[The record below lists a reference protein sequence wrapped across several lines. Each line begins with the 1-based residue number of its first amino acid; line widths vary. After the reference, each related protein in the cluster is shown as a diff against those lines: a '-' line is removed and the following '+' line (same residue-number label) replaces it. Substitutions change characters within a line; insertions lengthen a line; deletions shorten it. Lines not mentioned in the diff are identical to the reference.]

1 MNKINSF
8 KDSSFEKKY
17 RSKEKKENN
26 KLDNLEDSSNEKSD
40 SSEEKQENNNL
51 EKVLC
56 NHCGRTQINGIR
68 CLGICVADND
78 Y

>member
-1 MNKINSF
+1 M
-8 KDSSFEKKY
+8 
-17 RSKEKKENN
+17 N
-26 KLDNLEDSSNEKSD
+26 KLDNLKDSPTGEND
-40 SSEEKQENNNL
+40 SSEENNKL

-56 NHCGRTQINGIR
+56 NHCGRTKTNGIR

>member
-1 MNKINSF
+1 MIKLNTLKDDYFEQNDSNAENKKDNERIN
-8 KDSSFEKKY
+8 K
-17 RSKEKKENN
+17 
-26 KLDNLEDSSNEKSD
+26 
-40 SSEEKQENNNL
+40 L

-56 NHCGRTQINGIR
+56 NHCGRTSSNGIR

>member
-1 MNKINSF
+1 MNKLNNF
-8 KDSSFEKKY
+8 KDSSFKK
-17 RSKEKKENN
+17 RH
-26 KLDNLEDSSNEKSD
+26 
-40 SSEEKQENNNL
+40 SSEGRKNKEGKDQQ

-56 NHCGRTQINGIR
+56 NHCGRTSSNGIR

>member
-1 MNKINSF
+1 MNKLNSF
-8 KDSSFEKKY
+8 NDSSLKKTHY
-17 RSKEKKENN
+17 NVEDQKDNNSKDKP
-26 KLDNLEDSSNEKSD
+26 
-40 SSEEKQENNNL
+40 

-56 NHCGRTQINGIR
+56 NHCGRTSNNGIR

>member
-1 MNKINSF
+1 MNKLNSF
-8 KDSSFEKKY
+8 QDSSFYNIYNNEENLKDY
-17 RSKEKKENN
+17 ESK
-26 KLDNLEDSSNEKSD
+26 D
-40 SSEEKQENNNL
+40 QQ

-56 NHCGRTQINGIR
+56 KHCGRTSSNGIR

>member
-1 MNKINSF
+1 MNKLNRF
-8 KDSSFEKKY
+8 KDSSFEKNY

-26 KLDNLEDSSNEKSD
+26 KL
-40 SSEEKQENNNL
+40 

-56 NHCGRTQINGIR
+56 NHCGRTASNGIR
-68 CLGICVADND
+68 CRGICVADNE

>member
-1 MNKINSF
+1 MDKLNSF
-8 KDSSFEKKY
+8 QDSCFEKKQ
-17 RSKEKKENN
+17 
-26 KLDNLEDSSNEKSD
+26 
-40 SSEEKQENNNL
+40 SSEEKNKDNERKVQQ

-56 NHCGRTQINGIR
+56 NHCGRTSSNGIR

>member
-1 MNKINSF
+1 MNKLHSF
-8 KDSSFEKKY
+8 KDSSFDKK
-17 RSKEKKENN
+17 
-26 KLDNLEDSSNEKSD
+26 
-40 SSEEKQENNNL
+40 NNNEENHKKNESKYQL

-56 NHCGRTQINGIR
+56 NHCGRTSSNGIR

>member
-1 MNKINSF
+1 MNKFNSF
-8 KDSSFEKKY
+8 NDSPLKKKY
-17 RSKEKKENN
+17 IDEKNY
-26 KLDNLEDSSNEKSD
+26 
-40 SSEEKQENNNL
+40 QENESKDQQ

-56 NHCGRTQINGIR
+56 NHCGRTSSNGIR

>member
-1 MNKINSF
+1 MDKLNSF
-8 KDSSFEKKY
+8 QDSCFE
-17 RSKEKKENN
+17 SKG
-26 KLDNLEDSSNEKSD
+26 
-40 SSEEKQENNNL
+40 QQ

-56 NHCGRTQINGIR
+56 NHCGRTSSNGIR

>member
-1 MNKINSF
+1 MNKFNSF

-26 KLDNLEDSSNEKSD
+26 KL
-40 SSEEKQENNNL
+40 

-56 NHCGRTQINGIR
+56 NHCGRTKTNGIR
-68 CLGICVADND
+68 CLGICVSDND
-78 Y
+78 YYIYLVINFFIQLHQ

>member
-1 MNKINSF
+1 MNKLNSF
-8 KDSSFEKKY
+8 KDSSFESRY
-17 RSKEKKENN
+17 
-26 KLDNLEDSSNEKSD
+26 
-40 SSEEKQENNNL
+40 SSEENHKENESNDQQ

-56 NHCGRTQINGIR
+56 NHCGRTSSNGIR

>member
-1 MNKINSF
+1 MNKFISF
-8 KDSSFEKKY
+8 KDSSFKK
-17 RSKEKKENN
+17 R
-26 KLDNLEDSSNEKSD
+26 DSNEEDQRDNEIKD
-40 SSEEKQENNNL
+40 KQ

-56 NHCGRTQINGIR
+56 NHCGRTSSNGIR

>member
-1 MNKINSF
+1 MNNLKGF
-8 KDSSFEKKY
+8 QDSSSGKKY
-17 RSKEKKENN
+17 
-26 KLDNLEDSSNEKSD
+26 SNEEILQVNVSKN
-40 SSEEKQENNNL
+40 QQ

-56 NHCGRTQINGIR
+56 NHCGRTSSNGIR